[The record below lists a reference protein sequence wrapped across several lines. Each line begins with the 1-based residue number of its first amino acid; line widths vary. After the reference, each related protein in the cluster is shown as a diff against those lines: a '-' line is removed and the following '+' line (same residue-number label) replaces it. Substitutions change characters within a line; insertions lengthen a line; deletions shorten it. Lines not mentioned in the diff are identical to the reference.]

1 MCTVTWLRE
10 GDSYS
15 VFFNRDELNTRAR
28 ALPPACKTQNGV
40 SYLAPFDP
48 EGGGTW
54 LGVNQFGLTCG
65 VLNNYSI
72 TNVRS
77 RSFRSRGLLVPAL
90 LGCASQAAALT
101 KLRTLSLDDF
111 RPFFL
116 ILFAPRYSQVLC
128 TWNGEALH
136 IDENVRLPISS
147 SSFDTQ
153 RVVENRRNEF
163 AAFSARQQFSDKNFL
178 ALYHASHSTRGGAY
192 SVCMHRDDASTVS
205 CSQINVT
212 PGLIEFLYTP
222 GAPCKT
228 AERLIATLQ
237 RAN

>member
-15 VFFNRDELNTRAR
+15 VFFNRDELKTRAR
-28 ALPPACKTQNGV
+28 ALPPACQMQNGV
-40 SYLAPFDP
+40 SYLAPVDP
-48 EGGGTW
+48 DGGGTW

-65 VLNNYSI
+65 VLNNYAI

-90 LGCASQAAALT
+90 LDCASPFAALS
-101 KLRTLSLDDF
+101 KLRTLPLDDF

-116 ILFAPRYSQVLC
+116 LLLSPRQPQVLC
-128 TWNGEALH
+128 TWNGDALH
-136 IDENVRLPISS
+136 FDENVSLPLSS

-163 AAFSARQQFSDKNFL
+163 AALSARQQFLNQKFL
-178 ALYHASHSTRGGAY
+178 ASYHASHSSSGGAY

-205 CSQINVT
+205 YSQINVT
-212 PGLIEFLYTP
+212 PAQIEFLYTP
-222 GAPCKT
+222 GAPCQT
-228 AERLIATLQ
+228 AERLITTLQ
-237 RAN
+237 RVS